1 MKRYFSLAIVA
12 AVLAG
17 CGTVPMTPGE
27 YRQAARAGQSY
38 STYET
43 FEVTRPVAAV
53 GQTFKTKAKECLSF
67 AIGSTKRPMIG
78 VGSSTRYYGLVTPTV
93 KASDRRA
100 ELHVQ
105 IQYENTVGNIPKNG
119 AYYLVADAYPTAKGT
134 TRVDIY
140 RWTKMETVGVA
151 IKGWA
156 SGRNMGCPD
165 PSTFL

>member
-1 MKRYFSLAIVA
+1 MKRCSLLALVA

-17 CGTVPMTPGE
+17 CGTVPMTPSE
-27 YRQAARAGQSY
+27 YRQAAKAGQSL

-43 FEVTRPVAAV
+43 FEVTRPVAEV
-53 GQTFKTKAKECLSF
+53 GQTFKKKAKECLSF
-67 AIGSTKRPMIG
+67 AIGSTKRPIIG

-105 IQYENTVGNIPKNG
+105 IRYENTVGNIPKNG